1 MRNLTLMF
9 AALVLI
15 SSSESF
21 AAGMHDKTP
30 AELQQL
36 WASNQ
41 QKCKQNIENT
51 RQLFAPSDS
60 KRRAAGD
67 ALRGVLGKDTKEGKK
82 EEAMKKLN
90 EYEMQQQSGS
100 TSITSALTAFIG
112 SKSTDATAIS
122 NIEKEIVDHAMKC
135 DKTTADLSKSAQ

>member
-1 MRNLTLMF
+1 MKNLTLMF

-30 AELQQL
+30 TELQQL
-36 WASNQ
+36 WAANQ

-51 RQLFAPSDS
+51 RQLLAPSDS
-60 KRRAAGD
+60 KRRAASD
-67 ALRGVLGKDTKEGKK
+67 ALRGVLGKDTKEGVK
-82 EEAMKKLN
+82 EAATKKLN
-90 EYEMQQQSGS
+90 EYEMQQQNDASQ
-100 TSITSALTAFIG
+100 ITTLLTTIVGTNAN
-112 SKSTDATAIS
+112 SVAIE
-122 NIEKEIVDHAMKC
+122 NAEKKIMDHAMKC